1 MLKLIDKFLKA
12 LNTDRN
18 TFVTYILTLFTIYF
32 VVDRIVE
39 ILFMFFTGMSVS
51 YWGPIMYTFALACPV
66 FAFYFSGCSK
76 FIKNDD
82 TKISFF
88 YLYCIA
94 LYIIG
99 ISMLIQWLNTL
110 GWVLITAVPNYSFI
124 AANFPELIGPAFK
137 SLAIYIPVLTVP
149 ALFRF
154 LYMNVNDSKDLK
166 DSILDYPGINLADTS
181 VGTGPY
187 TCEIVLCKDS
197 NTAKPI
203 KIPENRRYEVSL
215 IVGVSGSGK
224 TSMVFEP
231 MMARDIERKFFFRA
245 VSKEMGYTAL
255 KNGVATLNCPY
266 TNEYINENFSLN
278 MLIPNPYK
286 ENVYK
291 EYMKNLILDSA
302 GDKITYRDLGLTFL
316 SPDYES
322 LSHIMNVAHNFNFHV
337 NLIDPNNENSIGL
350 NPFIYD
356 DPTKTAIVVS
366 SVLRGMYKSISLD
379 TDEVYKENVAMQA
392 VENLSILLKE
402 MYPRINDGLLPN
414 LEDMLKMLNNFDLV
428 EEMCELLQQDEGL
441 AEKYSIQISYFK
453 RHFYKNSSG
462 RAETERNV
470 YLAIAQLDNL
480 LRYQGVKNILCNRS
494 NNINFDKALA
504 NGEITLACTRR
515 GDLGATAH
523 KAFGLFFI
531 LLMQHSVLS
540 RPGNEKNRVPHFLY
554 IDEFANFVCEATTP
568 IFTLYR
574 KYRVGSIISSQNL
587 DQFNTEQGDTYKKI
601 IIANSTTKLVFGN
614 NSPEDNK
621 WWEEE
626 FGKKR
631 EWQYGS
637 NYDTAKGEYESKLS
651 GIKYGWT
658 SYAQAGKIQTL
669 KFKSCVYKTKNTIG
683 QLQVGI
689 GKVDFLE
696 SKYKEKKN
704 DKTFKF
710 EKFNHGT
717 VVSSEDNNDDE
728 KLKKKFDFKKVNF
741 EDVNGEIDPIQTD
754 TSDSSFFF
762 NNENAISFDFGKKNN
777 DDE

>member
-1 MLKLIDKFLKA
+1 MLKLVDKFLKA

-32 VVDRIVE
+32 AVDRIVE

-51 YWGPIMYTFALACPV
+51 YWGPIMYTVALACPV

-76 FIKNDD
+76 FVTNDD

-99 ISMLIQWLNTL
+99 ISMFIQWINTL
-110 GWVLITAVPNYSFI
+110 GWVLLTAVPNYSFI
-124 AANFPELIGPAFK
+124 ATNLSELIGPAFK
-137 SLAIYIPVLTVP
+137 SLAIYIPILTVP

-154 LYMNVNDSKDLK
+154 LYMDVNDSKDLK

-181 VGTGPY
+181 IGTGPY
-187 TCEIVLCKDS
+187 TCEMVLCKDA
-197 NTAKPI
+197 NTGKPV
-203 KIPENRRYEVSL
+203 KIPENYRYEVAL

-266 TNEYINENFSLN
+266 TNDYINENFSLN
-278 MLIPNPYK
+278 MLTPNPYK

-291 EYMKNLILDSA
+291 EYMKNLILDTSN
-302 GDKITYRDLGLTFL
+302 GRITYRDLGLTFL
-316 SPDYES
+316 APDYES
-322 LSHIMNVAHNFNFHV
+322 LSHVMNVAENFNFSY

-356 DPTKTAIVVS
+356 DPTKTAIVIS

-414 LEDMLKMLNNFDLV
+414 LEDMLKMLNDFDLV
-428 EEMCELLQQDEGL
+428 EQMCELMQQDEEL

-453 RHFYKNSSG
+453 RNFYKNSAG

-540 RPGNEKNRVPHFLY
+540 RPGNEKSRVPHFLY
-554 IDEFANFVCEATTP
+554 IDEFSNFVCEATTP

-587 DQFNTEQGDTYKKI
+587 DQFNTEQGDTYKKV

-637 NYDTAKGEYESKLS
+637 NYDTAKGEYEKKLNS
-651 GIKYGWT
+651 VKYGWT
-658 SYAQAGKIQTL
+658 SYANAGKIQTL
-669 KFKSCVYKTKNTIG
+669 KFKGCVYKTKNTIG
-683 QLQVGI
+683 KLQVGL

-696 SKYKEKKN
+696 SKYKEKKSEKN
-704 DKTFKF
+704 FRF
-710 EKFNHGT
+710 EKFNHGSAISAD
-717 VVSSEDNNDDE
+717 SSTDE
-728 KLKKKFDFKKVNF
+728 RKTKKKFDFKNVNF
-741 EDVNGEIDPIQTD
+741 EDDNGEINPIQTD
-754 TSDSSFFF
+754 ISDSSFFF

-777 DDE
+777 NDE